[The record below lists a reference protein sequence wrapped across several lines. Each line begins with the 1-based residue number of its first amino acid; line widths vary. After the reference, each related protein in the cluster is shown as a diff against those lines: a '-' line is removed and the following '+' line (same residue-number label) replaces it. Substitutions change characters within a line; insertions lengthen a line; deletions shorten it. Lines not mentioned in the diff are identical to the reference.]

1 LSAAALAV
9 LKVHPFPG
17 NVRELRNLIERLV
30 VLSETLV
37 VDAAHVHAAL
47 GDIVSYPGAPASPRA
62 ERQKGLIA
70 REHLMAA
77 LKRSGNNRAL
87 AARLLGVSR
96 RTLYN
101 RLASLGI
108 TEKPEL

>member
-1 LSAAALAV
+1 M
-9 LKVHPFPG
+9 HPFPG

-30 VLSETLV
+30 VLSEAPV
-37 VDAAHVHAAL
+37 VDAAQVHAAL
-47 GDIVSYPGAPASPRA
+47 GEVASDLGVSPAPRID
-62 ERQKGLIA
+62 RQKGQIA
-70 REHLMAA
+70 RDHLMAA

-101 RLASLGI
+101 RLAALGI